1 MISSQRFELLNQL
14 WSRLEYLRGF
24 LEESAI
30 RDYFMGIVC
39 YGYLSRNIEDRV
51 SELLF
56 FDKCSFEEM
65 WKDEEM
71 RDGLRK
77 ELVSTLGYV
86 IEPQYL
92 LSTMVSQ
99 IKKSLFNVEYFQ
111 SGIDCLNRSMIG
123 ADSERSLRYLFADME
138 LSASLLGRHVKS
150 ESNFITDIMVAIYE
164 ILFAD
169 DSIDPKF
176 FGEAYEFLISRF
188 AASTG
193 KKAGEFYT
201 PPEVS
206 ALIAKIVT
214 AEKDELRSVYDPT
227 CGSASLLLRIAKEVK
242 VGHFYGQ
249 EKMSTIYNLARMNM
263 LLHEVTFDRFD
274 IRNDDTLGHPKH
286 MDMRFEAVVAHLPYS
301 AKWSADFHF
310 LDDERFGSYG
320 VLAPQSKAD
329 FAFVQHM
336 IHQLDYQG
344 ILAAILPQGIL
355 FRGGSEGK
363 IRSFFVENYNY
374 VDAVI
379 GLPPNLMYGTTIPV
393 CILVMKK
400 SRGANDRVMFIDAS
414 HDYENGRNQNQLRS
428 GDVNKIVDTYTN
440 KKQIERY
447 SYLATL
453 DELRDNDYNLNIS
466 RYIDKDIENEMI
478 DITSAERQLKG
489 IDRKIAEIDAEI
501 KSKLKELGI
510 VSQDR

>member
-1 MISSQRFELLNQL
+1 MISAQRFELLNRL
-14 WSRLEYLRGF
+14 WSRLDYLRGY

-30 RDYFMGIVC
+30 RDYFLGIIC

-51 SELLF
+51 SHLLRH
-56 FDKCSFEEM
+56 DKRSFEEA
-65 WKDEEM
+65 WQDEEM
-71 RDGLRK
+71 HDGLRE
-77 ELVSTLGYV
+77 ELISALGYV
-86 IEPQYL
+86 IEPQFL
-92 LSTMVSQ
+92 FSTMVSQ
-99 IKKSLFNVEYFQ
+99 IKKSLFNVECFQ
-111 SGIDCLNRSMIG
+111 SGIDCLNRSIMG
-123 ADSERSLRYLFADME
+123 ADSEHSLQLFIDMDM
-138 LSASLLGRHVKS
+138 SASLLERHVKS
-150 ESNFITDIMVAIYE
+150 ESNFIPDIMVAIHE
-164 ILFAD
+164 ILFSD
-169 DSIDPKF
+169 DSISPVL

-188 AASTG
+188 AANAG

-214 AEKDELRSVYDPT
+214 TGKNELRNVYDPT
-227 CGSASLLLRIAKEVK
+227 CGSASLLLSIAKEVK

-263 LLHEVTFDRFD
+263 LLHGVTFDRFD
-274 IRNDDTLGHPKH
+274 IRNDDTLEQPRH
-286 MDMRFEAVVAHLPYS
+286 MDIRFEAVVANPPYS
-301 AKWSADFHF
+301 AKWSAGPHF

-329 FAFVQHM
+329 LAFVQHM
-336 IHQLDYQG
+336 IYQLDYEG
-344 ILAAILPQGIL
+344 TLAAVLPHGVL

-363 IRSFFVENYNY
+363 IRCFLVENQNY
-374 VDAVI
+374 VDAII

-400 SRGANDRVMFIDAS
+400 SRGTNEKILIVDAS
-414 HDYENGRNQNQLRS
+414 HDYESGRPQNQLRDL
-428 GDVNKIVDTYTN
+428 DVNKIADTYIN
-440 KKQIERY
+440 KKQIEHY

-466 RYIDKDIENEMI
+466 RYIDKDIEEEMI
-478 DITSAERQLKG
+478 DIKTVERQLG
-489 IDRKIAEIDAEI
+489 EIDRKTAEIDAEI

-510 VSQDR
+510 VFQNR